1 MADTQTKE
9 LADIVKGLTSAT
21 TVNGTDNIVISVNGT
36 LKTVTVA
43 KLAEALINS
52 IPAATTT
59 APGLLSAADKVKIDK
74 L

>member
-9 LADIVKGLTSAT
+9 LADIVKALTVST
-21 TVNGTDNIVISVNGT
+21 SVNGTDNIVISVNGT

-43 KLAEALINS
+43 TLAQALINS
-52 IPAATTT
+52 IPAATAT